1 MRALVVGG
9 SSCRALD
16 LARAL
21 TADGHAVRA
30 VTRSEARRADV
41 EATGAECWIG
51 TPDRIGTLRYA
62 LENVTVLLWLLGTAA
77 GSEEQVAPL
86 HGSRLR
92 FMLDRVTD
100 TTVRGV
106 VYERAGTVPP
116 AVLEAGAEEL
126 RHAGRTNEIPFR
138 LLEADPRGPRD
149 AWLQATLASIGELLG
164 ARRG

>member
-16 LARAL
+16 LTRAL

-30 VTRSEARRADV
+30 VTRSEDRRADV
-41 EATGAECWIG
+41 EAAGAECWIG

-62 LENVTVLLWLLGTAA
+62 LENVTVLLWLLGTAT
-77 GSEEQVAPL
+77 GTDGEVAPL

-100 TTVRGV
+100 STVRGV
-106 VYERAGTVPP
+106 VYERAGSVAP
-116 AVLEAGAEEL
+116 AILDAGAEEL

-138 LLEADPRGPRD
+138 LLETDPRGPRE
-149 AWLQATLASIGELLG
+149 AWLDGTLSCIRGLLG
-164 ARRG
+164 PERG

>member
-1 MRALVVGG
+1 VVGG

-16 LARAL
+16 LTRAL

-30 VTRSEARRADV
+30 VTRSEERRPAL
-41 EATGAECWIG
+41 EAAGAECWIG

-77 GSEEQVAPL
+77 GGADEVAPL

-92 FMLDRVTD
+92 FMLERVTD
-100 TTVRGV
+100 STVRGV
-106 VYERAGTVPP
+106 VYEQAGTVAPG
-116 AVLEAGAEEL
+116 VLEAGAEEV
-126 RHAGRTNEIPFR
+126 RHANRTNEIPFR
-138 LLEADPRGPRD
+138 LLHADPRGPRQ
-149 AWLQATLASIGELLG
+149 AWLDAALACIGELTD

>member
-1 MRALVVGG
+1 MVGAG
-9 SSCRALD
+9 SCRALD
-16 LARAL
+16 LTRAL

-41 EATGAECWIG
+41 EAAGAECWIG

-77 GSEEQVAPL
+77 GPEEEVAPL

-100 TTVRGV
+100 STVRGV
-106 VYERAGTVPP
+106 VYERAGSVAP

-126 RHAGRTNEIPFR
+126 RHANRTNEIPFR
-138 LLEADPRGPRD
+138 LLDADPRGDRD
-149 AWLQATLASIGELLG
+149 AWLAATLGCIGELLG
-164 ARRG
+164 PKRG

>member
-1 MRALVVGG
+1 VRALVVGG

-16 LARAL
+16 LTRAL

-30 VTRSEARRADV
+30 VTRSEDRRADV
-41 EATGAECWIG
+41 EDAGAECWIG

-77 GSEEQVAPL
+77 GPDEEVAPL

-106 VYERAGTVPP
+106 VYERAGTVAP
-116 AVLEAGAEEL
+116 ASLEAGAEEL
-126 RHAGRTNEIPFR
+126 RRAARLNEIPFR
-138 LLEADPRGPRD
+138 LLDADPRGPRA
-149 AWLQATLASIGELLG
+149 AWLDATLGSVGELLG
-164 ARRG
+164 AKRG

>member
-16 LARAL
+16 LTRAL

-30 VTRSEARRADV
+30 VTRSDDRRADL
-41 EATGAECWIG
+41 EAAGAECWIG

-62 LENVTVLLWLLGTAA
+62 LDNVTVLLWLLGTASGPQEA
-77 GSEEQVAPL
+77 VAPL

-100 TTVRGV
+100 STVRGV
-106 VYERAGTVPP
+106 VYEHAGTIAP
-116 AVLEAGAEEL
+116 AILAAGAEEI
-126 RHAGRTNEIPFR
+126 RHASRTNEIPFR
-138 LLEADPRGPRD
+138 LLDADPRGSRE
-149 AWLQATLASIGELLG
+149 AWLEATLGCIGELLG